1 MATEGKDGSIA
12 ATGLLWLIVVAE
24 GTSFI
29 RIITASKRKP
39 AFSLTVSYKLNLFYY
54 CILNF
59 SHYIYTMFTQFL
71 NWRTGLAIIAIAIV
85 TGTIFYSN
93 YLSKKIELDER
104 KKVNVWV
111 ESLKTK
117 IATEDPATINFANMI
132 AADNVEIPIIETDE
146 NDNPSGIAKNLD
158 TLMIQ
163 KDSLYLKRK
172 VKEFKGLH
180 DPLIIEINKDPLI
193 VNKYYYGDSEL
204 LQEVRYYPII
214 QLLIVALF
222 IIITLIAVTT
232 RNKSTQN
239 QVWAGMAKET
249 AHQLGTPLSSLQGW
263 VEMLKETPGN
273 EKIVTEMSKDVERL
287 KLVSDRFGKIGSTPQ
302 LEEKNIVEQVES
314 MVTYI
319 KRRATD
325 KVSFSIQNSTPE
337 ISALINGHLFDWVI
351 ENLLKNALDAMD
363 GKGAIDIVIRNE
375 ATQVI
380 IDVTDTGKGISKQN
394 IAKVFKPGF
403 TTKKRGWGL
412 GLSLSKR
419 IIEQYHKGE
428 LFVKW
433 SEPGKGTTFRVV
445 LRK

>member
-1 MATEGKDGSIA
+1 M
-12 ATGLLWLIVVAE
+12 
-24 GTSFI
+24 
-29 RIITASKRKP
+29 
-39 AFSLTVSYKLNLFYY
+39 LTQL
-54 CILNF
+54 
-59 SHYIYTMFTQFL
+59 L
-71 NWRTGLAIIAIAIV
+71 NWRTGLAAIAIAIV

-117 IATEDPATINFANMI
+117 IATEDQATINFANMI
-132 AADNVEIPIIETDE
+132 SVDNLDIPIIETDE
-146 NDNPSGIAKNLD
+146 NDRPSGISKNLD
-158 TLMIQ
+158 TILAR
-163 KDSLYLKRK
+163 KDSNYLKEK
-172 VKEFKGLH
+172 VKEFNRLH
-180 DPLIIEINKDPLI
+180 DPLLVEINKEPLI

-204 LQEVRYYPII
+204 LQEVRYYPLI

-222 IIITLIAVTT
+222 IIIILITVSV

-263 VEMLKETPGN
+263 VEMLKENPAN
-273 EKIVTEMSKDVERL
+273 EKIAIEMIKDVDRL

-302 LEEKNIVEQVES
+302 LEEKNILEQIDN
-314 MVTYI
+314 MVVYI

-325 KVSFSIQNSTPE
+325 KVSFTVNSNGE
-337 ISALINGHLFDWVI
+337 KEVNALINAHLFDWVM
-351 ENLLKNALDAMD
+351 ENLLKNALDAME
-363 GKGAIDIVIRNE
+363 GKGSINVNIKNE
-375 ATQVI
+375 AAQVI

-394 IAKVFKPGF
+394 MTRVFKPGF

-428 LFVKW
+428 LFVKN
-433 SEPGKGTTFRVV
+433 SEPGKGTTFRIV
-445 LRK
+445 LKK